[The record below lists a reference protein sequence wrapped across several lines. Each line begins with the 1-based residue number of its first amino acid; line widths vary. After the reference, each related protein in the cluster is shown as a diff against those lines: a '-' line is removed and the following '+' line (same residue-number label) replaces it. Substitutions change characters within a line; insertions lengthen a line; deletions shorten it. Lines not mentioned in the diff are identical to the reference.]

1 MKTHKN
7 LMISVNRKASNTSI
21 SILSRGLAFHVQVTT
36 LFVFGGIYICEM
48 ANNETLPCGWWL
60 AWLAQ
65 QSPKVIGDGILKFM
79 QLKVLRA
86 EICAVSRGGVV
97 LVGKLVN
104 NEYVIDS
111 NL

>member
-1 MKTHKN
+1 
-7 LMISVNRKASNTSI
+7 
-21 SILSRGLAFHVQVTT
+21 
-36 LFVFGGIYICEM
+36 M

-86 EICAVSRGGVV
+86 EICAESKVFF